1 MGGISDDSTTLTY
14 GQGSASRTL
23 HLDVQMPGQPPRSA
37 KAGGASQHVAWQPNA
52 FRVSAPKQQR
62 PATSEGRLVRAN
74 ADGTPSPAKGRP
86 PSAPPGGRAGPSAAG
101 THASFL
107 EWEAFRRRL
116 PGDPPASARPTSPT
130 VERWTRPPSRR
141 HGAARRAR
149 EAGDAFRGRTTK
161 EKHVDFN
168 DELSSLLEPWDVEKH
183 VTDDFLIAARV
194 PRVPSLASVSTD
206 ASYHT
211 RIGVVIR
218 KEDVLLSEPRWLD
231 PLVQHMLVAARR
243 DRHVKTTLCGVSR
256 FDLATLNGLK
266 PTSWNPYDLVVVSAT
281 NVEKMLDV
289 KGLDVDERDA
299 ARARALPDEFGF
311 SKFGVGFVTLSSTG
325 AMYYSPR
332 DVPRTLAA
340 PALTA
345 TPGEFVDLEAYER
358 EARGGKRGRHAQLQR
373 LLSRPCEARLYH
385 FVKKLHVFKNYWL
398 WRMFGA
404 WHRVLSRQR
413 FARHRDA
420 LCAARLDDGV
430 LVAALARATW
440 ELGDLE
446 DAPLHVT
453 RAELAWAASDAL
465 ERILD
470 KDARDRKREAEAE
483 KLGAAA
489 PATPRAMANP
499 AFAAENAS
507 SDESSDGDDSSD
519 ESTASSERPDALA
532 ALNEA
537 EAPALSPQGSVGS
550 PSASTAEYVDPHVL
564 HRVKFLA
571 DQSLAEGVEPAVFV
585 GAQIAVLRRVQRD
598 ADATSDRL
606 AAVIKHA
613 TATLLAEQKLSL
625 HPRKAS
631 PHAAYETAERERSL
645 RQSMRLAGGTGYLAA
660 RSTASTVVRASVV
673 GEDLT
678 DDELLAAAAWG
689 GVPTYYTDTA
699 RRRTLITKLSRFRR
713 LVEFM
718 FLGAYRVLA
727 IRYAREL
734 ERWYDDLRLQA
745 ETVKKPDDDAND
757 DGEEP
762 EPVFDIHE
770 PIYPPL
776 QVAINVRCME
786 EDEDAS
792 LEDGD
797 YAEHTMELSPS
808 PQALKKLLEVLQN
821 TLLCALA
828 TVPTL
833 DRHEQLAYLFA
844 MNCKP
849 PLKEDQEVKEAKR
862 NRDGWV
868 LWIMRKVPGLGDIL
882 RSLVVS
888 SEEIMQSMMTTSDD
902 LGTVDRQGKRSST
915 LMIAT
920 ARASINLTRG
930 SLKKQHPANVRGT
943 GLDELRSLAAA
954 AAAADGEPA
963 RVPRDRRWLG
973 QHWVTVLASDG
984 VYRDARSALMRATSK
999 LRAFVLENLKSN
1011 DEMLEAHGVLL
1022 AWMRRVGPSL
1032 KSAAGLARGEGDYD
1046 SIGEEDNPT
1055 IVFATDAFV
1064 ALWPPD
1070 EDDARAEL
1078 YARVA
1083 AEHGAKAE
1091 VMRRLQYL
1099 VNAIQVQGARAGT
1112 LRDVTKL
1119 NGSVTIAPTSAREAM
1134 TATATAAQNLL
1145 QGALPSLFAAQCV
1158 DLTRR
1163 LATANERLM
1172 AHASTLDNFFDQLG
1186 LLKELSGDWDRL
1198 EETYEETA
1206 SLHKFLKSQGM
1217 TSNRNARVKRR
1228 TYDQCLRKLSL
1239 MNEVGALKNL
1249 HVKLVGNEEGLTSLE
1264 ESKVRFGVR
1273 GRREREGGQ
1282 GVGYRAAK
1290 AATCLEDEL
1299 HAALQDQWSQIDLS
1313 LRDCVVHG
1321 SKRRNHFR
1329 TILRSRCS
1337 ELHRSIGAILNA
1349 ADEGILREEA
1359 SDPAAALAHLRDLT
1373 TRHGIARGQA
1383 AKLVGYQKL
1392 YNSHFHGGTLDR
1404 GAFIAESDL
1413 GVEAAAPRRTVAG
1426 RETARHDPNQGPQ
1439 PLVVD
1444 HFVNLQF
1451 AEKRIKLQFTL
1462 WSALDALDRAHAA
1475 WRAAPV
1481 NAEFGEGAPHGL
1493 LKEAIAKGER
1503 AYEQLLSDTENSAKN
1518 RRSWLRQTREHKKEE
1533 KYPYSQGIRG
1543 GGLAVMRESDEE
1555 SESESEEESDAN
1567 ESSSMDDDDD
1577 DGGGDAGDGDD
1588 VDDEG
1593 SSVADKSKVSGSTR
1607 ESASSAASKEAKE
1620 LSLVGAASN
1629 PARFR
1634 LGVTIDRSKREL
1646 ASALPLT
1653 DRYFWGA
1660 HGMDRWAAVAMH
1672 VKPVQDT
1679 LDRYGAST
1687 QHLSVCDVGAR
1698 AKLNVGDLLDGGLV
1712 KNASKVAA
1720 VVYESEIHRALSDLD
1735 AAANDAWP
1743 EGSHRGVQLA
1753 TSTAPVLQYSA
1764 AEKVSYFQDFAGPRG
1779 PLRLGCV
1786 KCREA
1791 VRAWAT
1797 KPPPDA
1803 PPGVSGKAKARA
1815 AATLAAGAARW
1826 EAKLDGAEAI
1836 LDDVLD
1842 LVMLASVLR
1851 PAFAGG
1857 VRAPLSIAQQ
1867 YHGGYAF
1874 LQRGLVEV
1882 QRLSRLGV
1890 FDDTALG
1897 GGGRRGTARSTAR
1910 SSSSAASALANCRS
1924 QLEDAR
1930 AQLNQWLDEQRSIAP
1945 CLLWLGNEELVHA
1958 CMQWGIFCGQ
1968 PPASVSSEVNN
1979 LIHYQ
1984 LLPNVRHLS
1993 MARPPV
1999 KAEAHRA
2006 TQQFR
2011 QSMFEK
2017 KDDSD
2022 APKGPR
2028 GSTEGP
2034 SSPERRR
2041 SRATAAVAA
2050 PDAVTATSV
2059 IGWRSSDA
2067 TEELHFHDGG
2077 FKVTGV
2083 LAEDVAK
2090 IHHGLKRALLE
2101 GVFEALCASSG
2112 VSPDDDGGDAEEAAQ
2127 RLGAALPWPLA
2138 CAESTFP
2145 AASAVL
2151 AASAY
2156 WTKEV
2161 EDALRKSGLTPCGKR
2176 ERNSQLQRLRSR
2188 PFPTR
2193 LKPCAKTYREH
2204 LIVGGG
2210 IAKDIM
2216 ASCQPDRK
2224 GHRRGSAQSLMS
2236 VGSLV
2241 EKRRREEGEGDSR
2254 NRERHRRPS
2263 GASVGSHMS
2272 GVSMNSDDS
2281 KKDEPLACE
2290 LYELEVKKADALAKN
2305 HGHAHVRESKV
2316 DSKLWNTLERRVSH
2330 RIAVYVVV
2338 LNGRP
2343 SASRLWLCASGLVAY
2358 GVMQRDVLQL
2368 MRVYDVGSVD
2378 DFEWKF
2384 RPKHRWVGS
2393 WDLEHR
2399 DAELRRRQCSLRC
2412 QACNGDVPH
2421 ALEYESAASRLTLTP
2436 LSHRSLLALVGG
2448 TRDAWC
2454 GGRLMPVRDG
2464 LEPNAARRAVEDL
2477 AKFYGRRL
2485 HVFEATPRATA
2496 DDLLLVLR
2504 RTLEAGAV
2512 SELRCF
2518 DLLNADVLLTFST
2531 WLGTIKEAI
2540 LGDQPTRRISQH
2552 NFRLSANVSRKLV
2565 GEDAL
2570 AHVGD
2575 LLLGPLGGGFS
2586 EEKDFFAPGHKAP
2599 PVPLLA
2605 LYATPSPAAAS
2616 WDDDKVGP
2624 FASFKETLRPTLYH
2638 EPAPLRMAELL
2649 LLKSGL
2655 ETDGSPVIVKE
2666 AQRLLRA
2673 DQNRDGGKGAAPP
2686 AEGMWHYLNRAVR
2699 NKIPKAG
2706 EASNRRITEIVRNIA
2721 ALDAPG
2727 SPLRGDEESAR
2738 RGGQARSEDLRDLA
2752 LKRKPPGEAPPKLAK
2767 HKQPQSTS
2775 ELGADARSRLE
2786 AFGAASRT
2794 LARATRPR
2802 ASAASPGRWP
2812 RRRRRRSGARGPR
2825 SAPRRR
2831 AGRRR
2836 SRNDR
2841 SRQLQVH
2848 SRESTL
2854 SRVVR
2859 PSSGTRRGD
2868 DAAAPPSRSPSP
2880 SSARA
2885 SPLGR
2890 VKSGRAS
2897 MAQSGRSSPS
2907 GRGFM
2912 KLARRAWT

>member
-74 ADGTPSPAKGRP
+74 ADGTPSPARAGRRP
-86 PSAPPGGRAGPSAAG
+86 RRPGGGPGPVFTGAGAADDAARAPARQAQPAAAG

-130 VERWTRPPSRR
+130 VERWTRPPSRP
-141 HGAARRAR
+141 GTAAPRAAA

-358 EARGGKRGRHAQLQR
+358 EARGGKRGRHAQL
-373 LLSRPCEARLYH
+373 LSRPCEARLYH

-499 AFAAENAS
+499 A
-507 SDESSDGDDSSD
+507 
-519 ESTASSERPDALA
+519 ERPDALA

-550 PSASTAEYVDPHVL
+550 PSASTAEYADPHVL

-930 SLKKQHPANVRGT
+930 SLKKQHPAN
-943 GLDELRSLAAA
+943 
-954 AAAADGEPA
+954 
-963 RVPRDRRWLG
+963 
-973 QHWVTVLASDG
+973 HWVTVLASDG

-2161 EDALRKSGLTPCGKR
+2161 EDALRKSGLRAKFQPAPISAISHSFRLISGR
-2176 ERNSQLQRLRSR
+2176 AIISRNG
-2188 PFPTR
+2188 

-2330 RIAVYVVV
+2330 RIAVYV
-2338 LNGRP
+2338 
-2343 SASRLWLCASGLVAY
+2343 
-2358 GVMQRDVLQL
+2358 RDVLQL

-2384 RPKHRWVGS
+2384 RPKHRW
-2393 WDLEHR
+2393 
-2399 DAELRRRQCSLRC
+2399 
-2412 QACNGDVPH
+2412 
-2421 ALEYESAASRLTLTP
+2421 
-2436 LSHRSLLALVGG
+2436 
-2448 TRDAWC
+2448 
-2454 GGRLMPVRDG
+2454 
-2464 LEPNAARRAVEDL
+2464 
-2477 AKFYGRRL
+2477 
-2485 HVFEATPRATA
+2485 
-2496 DDLLLVLR
+2496 
-2504 RTLEAGAV
+2504 AGAV

-2775 ELGADARSRLE
+2775 ELGADAQSRLE
-2786 AFGAASRT
+2786 AFGAAMAVGGGAARQSVVAGRGSPRPSMAKAASQRGARQS
-2794 LARATRPR
+2794 LAATR
-2802 ASAASPGRWP
+2802 ASMAMNR
-2812 RRRRRRSGARGPR
+2812 GAR
-2825 SAPRRR
+2825 
-2831 AGRRR
+2831 
-2836 SRNDR
+2836 
-2841 SRQLQVH
+2841 
-2848 SRESTL
+2848 
-2854 SRVVR
+2854 
-2859 PSSGTRRGD
+2859 SSV
-2868 DAAAPPSRSPSP
+2868 A
-2880 SSARA
+2880 
-2885 SPLGR
+2885 

-2912 KLARRAWT
+2912 KLASSMDVNMAALREEHYGASESGD